1 MRSRKRY
8 FMTNREFYT
17 AISNGEMIDDELM
30 AKAAELLEK
39 LNEANAKRAQKL
51 LEKKQAA
58 EDEKAP
64 IRKALL
70 DVMGD
75 EGMTASQLI
84 EAAGLTDE
92 VKVASVPSLLKPF
105 VLDGT
110 VEKVDVKVEGKKGP
124 QRGYVKAH

>member
-1 MRSRKRY
+1 
-8 FMTNREFYT
+8 MTIREFYT
-17 AISNGEMIDDELM
+17 AISNGEMNDELM
-30 AKAAELLEK
+30 AKATELIEK
-39 LNEANAKRAQKL
+39 MNETNAKRAQKV
-51 LEKKQAA
+51 LEKKRAA

-84 EAAGLTDE
+84 EAAGLDI
-92 VKVASVPSLLKPF
+92 KVASVPSLLKPF

-110 VEKVDVKVEGKKGP
+110 VEKVDVKVEGKKSA
-124 QRGYVKAH
+124 QRGYIKAH

>member
-1 MRSRKRY
+1 
-8 FMTNREFYT
+8 MTNREFYT
-17 AISNGEMIDDELM
+17 AVSNGEMNDELM

-39 LNEANAKRAQKL
+39 MNETNAKRAQKV

-64 IRKALL
+64 IREALL
-70 DVMGD
+70 NAMGN

-124 QRGYVKAH
+124 QRGYVKVK

>member
-1 MRSRKRY
+1 
-8 FMTNREFYT
+8 MTNREFYT
-17 AISNGEMIDDELM
+17 AISNGEMNDELR
-30 AKAAELLEK
+30 AKATEFIEK
-39 LNEANAKRAQKL
+39 MNETNAKRAQKV

-75 EGMTASQLI
+75 EGMTAAQLI

>member
-1 MRSRKRY
+1 
-8 FMTNREFYT
+8 MTNREFYI
-17 AISNGEMIDDELM
+17 AISNGEMNDELM
-30 AKAAELLEK
+30 AKATELIEK
-39 LNEANAKRAQKL
+39 MDEANAKRAQKV

-64 IRKALL
+64 IREALL
-70 DVMGD
+70 NAMNE
-75 EGMTASQLI
+75 EGMTAAQLI

-110 VEKVDVKVEGKKGP
+110 VEKVDVKVEGKKSA
-124 QRGYVKAH
+124 QRGYIKVN

>member
-1 MRSRKRY
+1 
-8 FMTNREFYT
+8 MTNREFYT
-17 AISNGEMIDDELM
+17 AISNGEMNDELM
-30 AKAAELLEK
+30 AKATELIEK
-39 LNEANAKRAQKL
+39 MNEANAKRAQKV

-64 IRKALL
+64 IREALL
-70 DVMGD
+70 NAMGD

-124 QRGYVKAH
+124 QRGYIKVK

>member
-1 MRSRKRY
+1 
-8 FMTNREFYT
+8 MTNREFYT
-17 AISNGEMIDDELM
+17 AVSNGEMNDELM

-39 LNEANAKRAQKL
+39 MNETNAKRAQKV

-64 IRKALL
+64 IREALL
-70 DVMGD
+70 NAMGD

-105 VLDGT
+105 VVDGI

-124 QRGYVKAH
+124 QRGYIKVK

>member
-1 MRSRKRY
+1 
-8 FMTNREFYT
+8 MTNREFYT
-17 AISNGEMIDDELM
+17 AISNGEMNDELM
-30 AKAAELLEK
+30 AKATELIEK
-39 LNEANAKRAQKL
+39 MDEANAKRAKKV

-64 IRKALL
+64 IREALL
-70 DVMGD
+70 NAMNE
-75 EGMTASQLI
+75 EGMTAAQLI

-105 VLDGT
+105 VMDGT

-124 QRGYVKAH
+124 QRGYIKVK

>member
-1 MRSRKRY
+1 
-8 FMTNREFYT
+8 MTNREFYT
-17 AISNGEMIDDELM
+17 AISNGEMNDELM

-39 LNEANAKRAQKL
+39 MNEANAKRAQKV

-64 IRKALL
+64 IREALL
-70 DVMGD
+70 NAMGD

-84 EAAGLTDE
+84 EAAGLTNE

>member
-1 MRSRKRY
+1 
-8 FMTNREFYT
+8 MTNREFYT
-17 AISNGEMIDDELM
+17 AISNGEMNDELM
-30 AKAAELLEK
+30 AKATELIEK
-39 LNEANAKRAQKL
+39 MDEANAKRAQKV

-64 IRKALL
+64 IREALL
-70 DVMGD
+70 NAMNE
-75 EGMTASQLI
+75 EGMTAAQLI

-124 QRGYVKAH
+124 QRGYIKVN

>member
-1 MRSRKRY
+1 
-8 FMTNREFYT
+8 MTNREFYT
-17 AISNGEMIDDELM
+17 AISNGEMNDELM
-30 AKAAELLEK
+30 AKATELIEK
-39 LNEANAKRAQKL
+39 MNETNAKRAQKV

-84 EAAGLTDE
+84 EAAGLDI
-92 VKVASVPSLLKPF
+92 KVASVPSLLKPF

-110 VEKVDVKVEGKKGP
+110 VEKVDVKVEGKKSA

>member
-1 MRSRKRY
+1 
-8 FMTNREFYT
+8 MTNREFYT
-17 AISNGEMIDDELM
+17 AVSNGEMNDELM

-39 LNEANAKRAQKL
+39 MNETNAKRAQKV

-64 IRKALL
+64 IREALL
-70 DVMGD
+70 NVMGD

-84 EAAGLTDE
+84 ETAGLTDE

-105 VLDGT
+105 VLNGT
-110 VEKVDVKVEGKKGP
+110 VEKVDVKVEGKKVP
-124 QRGYVKAH
+124 QRGYIKVK

>member
-1 MRSRKRY
+1 
-8 FMTNREFYT
+8 MTIREFYT
-17 AISNGEMIDDELM
+17 AISNGEMNDELM
-30 AKAAELLEK
+30 AKATELIEK
-39 LNEANAKRAQKL
+39 MNETNAKRAQKVL
-51 LEKKQAA
+51 GKKQAA

-84 EAAGLTDE
+84 EAAGLDI
-92 VKVASVPSLLKPF
+92 KVASVPSLLKPF

-110 VEKVDVKVEGKKGP
+110 VEKVDVKVEGKKSA

>member
-1 MRSRKRY
+1 
-8 FMTNREFYT
+8 MTNREFYT
-17 AISNGEMIDDELM
+17 AISNGEMNDELM
-30 AKAAELLEK
+30 AKATELIEK
-39 LNEANAKRAQKL
+39 MDEANAKRAQKV

-64 IRKALL
+64 IREALL
-70 DVMGD
+70 NAMNE
-75 EGMTASQLI
+75 EGMTAAQLI

-110 VEKVDVKVEGKKGP
+110 VKKVDVKVEGKKSA
-124 QRGYVKAH
+124 QRGYIKVN

>member
-1 MRSRKRY
+1 
-8 FMTNREFYT
+8 MTNREFYT
-17 AISNGEMIDDELM
+17 AISNGEMNDELM

-39 LNEANAKRAQKL
+39 MNETNAKRAQKV

-64 IRKALL
+64 IREALL
-70 DVMGD
+70 NAMGD
-75 EGMTASQLI
+75 EAMTASQLI

>member
-8 FMTNREFYT
+8 FMTIREFYT
-17 AISNGEMIDDELM
+17 AISNGEMNDELM
-30 AKAAELLEK
+30 AKATELIEK
-39 LNEANAKRAQKL
+39 MNETNAKRAQKV

-70 DVMGD
+70 DAMGD

-84 EAAGLTDE
+84 EAAGLIDE

>member
-1 MRSRKRY
+1 
-8 FMTNREFYT
+8 MTNREFYT
-17 AISNGEMIDDELM
+17 AISNGEMNDELM
-30 AKAAELLEK
+30 AKATELIEK
-39 LNEANAKRAQKL
+39 MNDASAKRAQKV
-51 LEKKQAA
+51 LEKKQAS

-64 IRKALL
+64 IREALL
-70 DVMGD
+70 NAMGD
-75 EGMTASQLI
+75 EAMTASQLI

-124 QRGYVKAH
+124 QRGYVKTH

>member
-1 MRSRKRY
+1 
-8 FMTNREFYT
+8 MTNREFYT
-17 AISNGEMIDDELM
+17 AVSNGEMNDELM

-39 LNEANAKRAQKL
+39 MNETNAKRAQKV

-64 IRKALL
+64 IREALL
-70 DVMGD
+70 NAMGD

-105 VLDGT
+105 VLNGT

-124 QRGYVKAH
+124 QRGYVKVK

>member
-1 MRSRKRY
+1 
-8 FMTNREFYT
+8 MTNREFYT
-17 AISNGEMIDDELM
+17 AISNGEMNDELM
-30 AKAAELLEK
+30 AKATELIEK
-39 LNEANAKRAQKL
+39 MDEANAKRAQKV

-64 IRKALL
+64 IREALL
-70 DVMGD
+70 NTMNE
-75 EGMTASQLI
+75 EGMTAAQLI

-110 VEKVDVKVEGKKGP
+110 VEKVDVKVEGKKSA
-124 QRGYVKAH
+124 QRGYIKVK

>member
-1 MRSRKRY
+1 
-8 FMTNREFYT
+8 MTNREFYT
-17 AISNGEMIDDELM
+17 AISNGEMNDELM
-30 AKAAELLEK
+30 AKATELIEK
-39 LNEANAKRAQKL
+39 MNEANAKRAQKV

-64 IRKALL
+64 IREALL
-70 DVMGD
+70 NAMSD

>member
-1 MRSRKRY
+1 
-8 FMTNREFYT
+8 MTNREFYT
-17 AISNGEMIDDELM
+17 AISNGEMNDELM
-30 AKAAELLEK
+30 AKATELIEK
-39 LNEANAKRAQKL
+39 MDEANAKRAKKV

-64 IRKALL
+64 IREALL
-70 DVMGD
+70 NAMGD

-110 VEKVDVKVEGKKGP
+110 VEKVDVKIEGKKGP
-124 QRGYVKAH
+124 QRGYIKVK

>member
-8 FMTNREFYT
+8 FMTIREFYT
-17 AISNGEMIDDELM
+17 AISNGEMNDELM
-30 AKAAELLEK
+30 AKATELIEK
-39 LNEANAKRAQKL
+39 MNETNAKRAQKV

-75 EGMTASQLI
+75 EGMTAAQLI
-84 EAAGLTDE
+84 EAAGLTNE

-124 QRGYVKAH
+124 QRSYVKTH

>member
-1 MRSRKRY
+1 
-8 FMTNREFYT
+8 MTNREFYT
-17 AISNGEMIDDELM
+17 AVSNGEMNDELM
-30 AKAAELLEK
+30 AKATELIEK
-39 LNEANAKRAQKL
+39 MDEANAKRAKKV

-64 IRKALL
+64 IREALL
-70 DVMGD
+70 NAMGD

-110 VEKVDVKVEGKKGP
+110 VEKVDVKVEGKKSA
-124 QRGYVKAH
+124 QRGYIKVN

>member
-1 MRSRKRY
+1 
-8 FMTNREFYT
+8 MTKREFYT
-17 AISNGEMIDDELM
+17 AIFNGEMNDELK
-30 AKAAELLEK
+30 AKAAELIEK
-39 LNEANAKRAQKL
+39 MNETNAKRAQKV

-75 EGMTASQLI
+75 EGMTAAQLI

-92 VKVASVPSLLKPF
+92 VKVASVPSLLKLF

>member
-1 MRSRKRY
+1 
-8 FMTNREFYT
+8 MTNREFYT
-17 AISNGEMIDDELM
+17 DISNGEMNDELM
-30 AKAAELLEK
+30 AKATELIEK
-39 LNEANAKRAQKL
+39 MDEANAKRAKKV

-75 EGMTASQLI
+75 EAMTASQLI

-110 VEKVDVKVEGKKGP
+110 VEKVDMKVEGKKSA
-124 QRGYVKAH
+124 QRGYIKVK

>member
-1 MRSRKRY
+1 
-8 FMTNREFYT
+8 MTNREFYT
-17 AISNGEMIDDELM
+17 AISNGEMNDELM
-30 AKAAELLEK
+30 AKATELIEK
-39 LNEANAKRAQKL
+39 MNETNAKRAQKV

-84 EAAGLTDE
+84 EAAGLDT
-92 VKVASVPSLLKPF
+92 KVASVPSLLKPF
-105 VLDGT
+105 VLNGT
-110 VEKVDVKVEGKKGP
+110 VEKVDVKVEGKKSA
-124 QRGYVKAH
+124 QRGYIKVK

>member
-1 MRSRKRY
+1 
-8 FMTNREFYT
+8 MTNREFYT
-17 AISNGEMIDDELM
+17 AISNGEMNDELM

-39 LNEANAKRAQKL
+39 MNEANAKRAQKV

-64 IRKALL
+64 IREALL
-70 DVMGD
+70 NAMSD

>member
-1 MRSRKRY
+1 
-8 FMTNREFYT
+8 MTNREFYT
-17 AISNGEMIDDELM
+17 AISNGEMNDELK
-30 AKAAELLEK
+30 AKAIELIEK
-39 LNEANAKRAQKL
+39 MNETNAKRAQKV

-64 IRKALL
+64 IREALL
-70 DVMGD
+70 NAMGD

>member
-1 MRSRKRY
+1 
-8 FMTNREFYT
+8 MTIREFYT
-17 AISNGEMIDDELM
+17 AISNGEMNDELM
-30 AKAAELLEK
+30 AKATELIEK
-39 LNEANAKRAQKL
+39 MDEANAKRAKKV
-51 LEKKQAA
+51 LEKKQAS

-75 EGMTASQLI
+75 EAMTASQLI
-84 EAAGLTDE
+84 EASGLTDE

-110 VEKVDVKVEGKKGP
+110 VEKVDVKVEGKKSA

>member
-1 MRSRKRY
+1 
-8 FMTNREFYT
+8 MTNREFYT
-17 AISNGEMIDDELM
+17 AISNGEMNDELM
-30 AKAAELLEK
+30 AKATELIEK
-39 LNEANAKRAQKL
+39 MNEANAKRAKKV

-75 EGMTASQLI
+75 EAMTASQLI
-84 EAAGLTDE
+84 EASGLTDE
-92 VKVASVPSLLKPF
+92 VKIASVPSLLKPF
-105 VLDGT
+105 VVNGT

-124 QRGYVKAH
+124 QRGYIKVK

>member
-1 MRSRKRY
+1 
-8 FMTNREFYT
+8 MTNREFYT
-17 AISNGEMIDDELM
+17 AISNGEMNDELM
-30 AKAAELLEK
+30 AKATELIEK
-39 LNEANAKRAQKL
+39 MNETNAKRAQKV

-75 EGMTASQLI
+75 EGMTAAQLI

-92 VKVASVPSLLKPF
+92 VKVTSVPSLLKPF

>member
-1 MRSRKRY
+1 
-8 FMTNREFYT
+8 MTNREFYT
-17 AISNGEMIDDELM
+17 AISNGEMNDELM
-30 AKAAELLEK
+30 AKATELIEK
-39 LNEANAKRAQKL
+39 MDEANAKRAQKV

-64 IRKALL
+64 IREALL
-70 DVMGD
+70 NAMNE
-75 EGMTASQLI
+75 EGMTAAQLI

-92 VKVASVPSLLKPF
+92 VKIASVPSLLKPF

-124 QRGYVKAH
+124 QRSYIKTK

>member
-1 MRSRKRY
+1 
-8 FMTNREFYT
+8 MTIREFYT
-17 AISNGEMIDDELM
+17 AISNGEMNDELM
-30 AKAAELLEK
+30 VKATELIEK
-39 LNEANAKRAQKL
+39 MNETNAKRAQKV

-64 IRKALL
+64 VRKALL